1 MRSLLGPLIFI
12 ELDEHVVGFRRGGKK
27 PTTVTGEGGFM
38 YTHTHTHTHT
48 MYVIHT
54 HTHTHTRMYVI
65 HKPLILIIDLICRP
79 FLYRVR

>member
-48 MYVIHT
+48 
-54 HTHTHTRMYVI
+54 RMYVI